1 MKHTAPTD
9 EAFGALPDGT
19 LDSLLLPE
27 NIDTLIDILKY
38 HVVGANAPS
47 TTLSSGGVETLN
59 GDDYVQVVVS
69 DAGVMV
75 NDASVVIT
83 DIIASNGSI
92 HVIDSV
98 LIPPTDDPLNPANG
112 TPTKKP
118 TKKPSQLPLF
128 KPKSGKM
135 FGKSSKL
142 AKYPKTRKSDIAV
155 KAFKSSKASKGFKA
169 SKSSKSSKSSKTS
182 KDGKMSKTYS
192 Q

>member
-69 DAGVMV
+69 DAGIMV
-75 NDASVVIT
+75 NDASVVIP
-83 DIIASNGSI
+83 DIIASNGII

-98 LIPPTDDPLNPANG
+98 LIPPTDEPLNPAEI
-112 TPTKKP
+112 PEP
-118 TKKPSQLPLF
+118 ADSI
-128 KPKSGKM
+128 
-135 FGKSSKL
+135 
-142 AKYPKTRKSDIAV
+142 YDIAANADDFSTRV
-155 KAFKSSKASKGFKA
+155 ELNILFLMCMK
-169 SKSSKSSKSSKTS
+169 
-182 KDGKMSKTYS
+182 
-192 Q
+192 

>member
-19 LDSLLLPE
+19 LNSLLLPE
-27 NIDTLIDILKY
+27 SIDTLIDILKY

-75 NDASVVIT
+75 NDASVVIP
-83 DIIASNGSI
+83 DIIASNGII

-98 LIPPTDDPLNPANG
+98 LIPPTNEPWNWTLFEIPELADSIYDVIANRDNFSTLCELN
-112 TPTKKP
+112 
-118 TKKPSQLPLF
+118 
-128 KPKSGKM
+128 
-135 FGKSSKL
+135 
-142 AKYPKTRKSDIAV
+142 I
-155 KAFKSSKASKGFKA
+155 
-169 SKSSKSSKSSKTS
+169 
-182 KDGKMSKTYS
+182 
-192 Q
+192 